1 MHRRMA
7 MGVKGM
13 FRHRVAAAAMAGL
26 AAGLL
31 LPAVGLRAQQDR
43 TTILCT
49 NRASGA
55 SWQVTIDFAKSTVD
69 AQPARITGAAISWF
83 DPKDGGSYT
92 LDRKTGALTASVA
105 SSTGGYFRSA
115 RCALGKSR

>member
-7 MGVKGM
+7 MGAKEM
-13 FRHRVAAAAMAGL
+13 FRHRVAAAGMAGL

-31 LPAVGLRAQQDR
+31 LPAVGLRAQDR
-43 TTILCT
+43 AAILCT
-49 NRASGA
+49 NTASGA